1 MSDNQNTTNILGR
14 HLSARLAY
22 RVDKDAS
29 SQMLDALITK
39 AFENDAAEVAS
50 FAQSEIEKN
59 YTLIGQVN

>member
-1 MSDNQNTTNILGR
+1 
-14 HLSARLAY
+14 
-22 RVDKDAS
+22 
-29 SQMLDALITK
+29 MLDALITK